1 MVVASPALT
10 DGPRLAPQTPADS
23 RTWDGDE
30 ASKGMDPAPNTA
42 AGAGKAIRVRVSF
55 DDDAGNAESV
65 TSQPTETVD
74 VNPLRAT
81 MEAAP
86 APHDGQSSFTFELR
100 FNEEPKQSLSYKPLS
115 DHASTVTGG
124 AVDAGRGTR

>member
-1 MVVASPALT
+1 M
-10 DGPRLAPQTPADS
+10 GR
-23 RTWDGDE
+23 DE
-30 ASKGMDPAPNTA
+30 ASKGKDPAPNTA
-42 AGAGKAIRVRVSF
+42 VEAGKAIRVRVSF

-74 VNPLRAT
+74 VSPLRAT

-86 APHDGQSSFTFELR
+86 EPHDGQSSFTFELR

-124 AVDAGRGTR
+124 EVDAGRGTG